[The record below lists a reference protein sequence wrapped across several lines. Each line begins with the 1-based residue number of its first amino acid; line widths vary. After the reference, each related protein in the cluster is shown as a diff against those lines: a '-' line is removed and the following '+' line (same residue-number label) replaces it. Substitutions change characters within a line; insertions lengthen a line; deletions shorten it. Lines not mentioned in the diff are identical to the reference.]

1 MLRLTRRLFRLTSD
15 MFYTSCVRLSQVHG
29 QVLVILG
36 RITLRQ
42 PNIARP
48 FFTVLTPV
56 WVECHGLCRRD
67 DHEMTSLMKATLTV
81 GLIPLMPKTLW
92 GRVEFGLMLDR
103 LLPNMVFCE
112 TPINTRIKEALLFI
126 T

>member
-1 MLRLTRRLFRLTSD
+1 MLGLMRRLFRITSD

-29 QVLVILG
+29 KVGVMLR

-42 PNIARP
+42 PNIVRP
-48 FFTVLTPV
+48 FFTVLTAV
-56 WVECHGLCRRD
+56 WVEYHGLCRRD
-67 DHEMTSLMKATLTV
+67 NHEMTSLWKATLAV
-81 GLIPLMPKTLW
+81 RLIQLMPKTHW
-92 GRVEFGLMLDR
+92 GRLEFGLMLDR

-112 TPINTRIKEALLFI
+112 TPINTRIKEALLYI